1 MRDPRPPFVAA
12 TLLFRLPFPPSPL
25 RLSHDVPLSPLCSIS
40 FLSFL
45 LLLVYSSSSSFFINA
60 EARWAV
66 ALVNRQMKN
75 YGRIIV
81 KLRAGWYRPATTRRI
96 NSVSRFVVVN
106 EYRQGRWNGKAA
118 GLGPCARRHRR
129 LIDAAQIRLRNNDR
143 RKTCDALFYFDRE
156 TTSDLYATRITSRN
170 GRRSAR

>member
-1 MRDPRPPFVAA
+1 MLDPRPPFVAA

-25 RLSHDVPLSPLCSIS
+25 LLSHDVPLSPLCSIS

-60 EARWAV
+60 EARWAA

-81 KLRAGWYRPATTRRI
+81 KLRAG
-96 NSVSRFVVVN
+96 
-106 EYRQGRWNGKAA
+106 
-118 GLGPCARRHRR
+118 
-129 LIDAAQIRLRNNDR
+129 
-143 RKTCDALFYFDRE
+143 
-156 TTSDLYATRITSRN
+156 
-170 GRRSAR
+170 